1 MRVLAIDPGAKPGF
15 AVFQDGRLSVVTYDP
30 DDIDALYEMDPAELN
45 SFDEVV
51 LEDQHPATH
60 VTRNGRRSR
69 ISRGSQQSLSF
80 SAGRLFERFD
90 ADRKYR
96 IPVADWRRA
105 KWPPGAALVKVCTL
119 PIPTWT
125 KAIRENRTKYAVLS
139 RLWLE
144 YGDWVATLPS
154 SRQPDVLEAI
164 GIGAGWANLDDTRK
178 AFYLYV

>member
-96 IPVADWRRA
+96 IPVADWRRL
-105 KWPPGAALVKVCTL
+105 KWPPGAALVKVCQHPL
-119 PIPTWT
+119 PKWT

-144 YGDWVATLPS
+144 YGDWVVDFPS
-154 SRQPDVLEAI
+154 THQPDVLEAI
-164 GIGAGWANLDDTRK
+164 GINQAWALLPASDK
-178 AFYLYV
+178 QKYLYV